1 MKNIVVAR
9 VDDRLIH
16 GQVVT
21 EWIPGYSANR
31 VVIVDDTV
39 AKDAFNTK
47 LIKLLAP
54 SGVKVDVYSV
64 EDGIKELLGEAKSGE
79 KIVVLTKTPISFE
92 RLADGGVELKDVILG
107 GMGMRGER
115 KPFVKNVSCSPAEI
129 VSIKNMMNKGI
140 HVFYQLVPDQR
151 AIEITDLV
159 K

>member
-21 EWIPGYSANR
+21 EWIPGYNANR
-31 VVIVDDTV
+31 VAIVDDIV
-39 AKDAFNTK
+39 AKDAFNIK

-64 EDGIKELLGEAKSGE
+64 ADGIAELTGEAKPSE
-79 KIVVLTKTPISFE
+79 RIVVLTKTPITFD
-92 RLADGGVELKDVILG
+92 RLSEGGVELKDVVLG
-107 GMGMRGER
+107 GMGLRGER
-115 KPFVKNVSCSPAEI
+115 KPFVKNVSCSPDEI
-129 VSIKNMMNKGI
+129 DSIRNMVKRGI

-151 AIEITDLV
+151 AIEITDLI
-159 K
+159 

>member
-21 EWIPGYSANR
+21 EWIPGYNANR
-31 VVIVDDTV
+31 VAIVDDVV

-54 SGVKVDVYSV
+54 TGVKVDVYSV
-64 EDGIKELLGEAKSGE
+64 ADGIAELTGEAKSGE
-79 KIVVLTKTPISFE
+79 RIVVLTKTPITFD
-92 RLADGGVELKDVILG
+92 RLSEGGVELKDVILG
-107 GMGMRGER
+107 GMGLRGER
-115 KPFVKNVSCSPAEI
+115 KPFVKNVSCSPDE
-129 VSIKNMMNKGI
+129 VDSIRNMVKKGI

-151 AIEITDLV
+151 AIEITDLI
-159 K
+159 